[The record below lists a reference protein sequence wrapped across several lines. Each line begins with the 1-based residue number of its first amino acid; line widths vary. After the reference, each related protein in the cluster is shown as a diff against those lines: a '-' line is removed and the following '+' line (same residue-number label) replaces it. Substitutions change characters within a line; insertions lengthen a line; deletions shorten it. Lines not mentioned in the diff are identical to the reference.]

1 MDSPDEDNLDEEFM
15 DPSDEEEDSD
25 DQSDVEK
32 DDLDNF
38 GKDVSDLKKRLV
50 FYLYYRMFY
59 VCFSGRNPLSMLPTT
74 GTLVARLDPAM
85 PRRIGGQGAGR
96 TRLSS

>member
-1 MDSPDEDNLDEEFM
+1 MKICKFYIFLVLGKSFCQIWIRLMEDNLDEEFM

-50 FYLYYRMFY
+50 FTFFTECFMF
-59 VCFSGRNPLSMLPTT
+59 VFQAE
-74 GTLVARLDPAM
+74 TL
-85 PRRIGGQGAGR
+85 
-96 TRLSS
+96 